1 MNYVRRPAAKPQAKA
16 DPDNLGDKA
25 QDDFEAFW
33 PKLGKRGYL
42 YRFRDQ
48 KDLWR
53 LNNGATRQYE
63 LPADYIGSAYGFT
76 AFYEVK
82 GTGNAQGFAISGIK
96 RSQKQAAAQVHP
108 AGGLYFFAIRAY
120 ALCVNSWFLVPG
132 QDLINRRGRVAWSEL
147 TAYRVK
153 EPIFVP

>member
-1 MNYVRRPAAKPQAKA
+1 MNYTRRPAAATKVKA

-25 QDDFEAFW
+25 QDEFETFW
-33 PKLGKRGYL
+33 VALKKHGYL

-63 LPADYIGSAYGFT
+63 LPSDYLGSAYGFM
-76 AFYEVK
+76 ALYEVK
-82 GTGNAQGFAISGIK
+82 GTGNAVGFAISGIK
-96 RSQKQAAAQVHP
+96 RSQKQAAAEVHLS
-108 AGGLYFFAIRAY
+108 GGLYFFAIRAY

-132 QDLINRRGRVAWSEL
+132 QDLINRRGRIPWSEL
-147 TAYRVK
+147 AAYKTK